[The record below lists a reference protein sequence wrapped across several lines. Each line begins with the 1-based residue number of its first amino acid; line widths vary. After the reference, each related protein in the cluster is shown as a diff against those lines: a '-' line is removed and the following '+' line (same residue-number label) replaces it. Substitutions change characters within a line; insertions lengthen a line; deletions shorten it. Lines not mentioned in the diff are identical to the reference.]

1 MATSDGIEIIA
12 LEEHYWDTVIT
23 DNYSGPN
30 STRRGPILERLY
42 DLHDLRIK
50 EMDQSGIDIQVLS
63 HGAPSAQRLD
73 EISGPMITQKANNN
87 LNEIV
92 KTNPDRFQ
100 GFAALATAAVSYT
113 HLTLPT
119 NREV

>member
-30 STRRGPILERLY
+30 STRRGPILDRLY

-73 EISGPMITQKANNN
+73 EIAGPMITQKANNKYGIKSEHG
-87 LNEIV
+87 LMTVVAEYIGGTS
-92 KTNPDRFQ
+92 KT
-100 GFAALATAAVSYT
+100 
-113 HLTLPT
+113 
-119 NREV
+119 